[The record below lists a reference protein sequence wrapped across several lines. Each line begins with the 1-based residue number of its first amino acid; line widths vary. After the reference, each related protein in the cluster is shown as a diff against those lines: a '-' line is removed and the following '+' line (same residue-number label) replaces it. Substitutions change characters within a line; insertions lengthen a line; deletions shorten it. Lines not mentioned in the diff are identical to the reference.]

1 MELTGKTALVTGG
14 SRGIGRAICLALA
27 NAGAAV
33 AVNYHLPPEPEF
45 GRDNAADAQ
54 EVVGA
59 IETNGGRAVAVAG
72 SVADKTDV
80 ERIMR
85 EVVDAFGALDILVN
99 NVGGSGG
106 VGSFDQATAAQWT
119 EVLDRNLMAA
129 VWCSQRAVELMRERG
144 GCIVHINSIYGREYG
159 TSAPYTAAKSALTA
173 LTKEMALDL
182 ARYRIRVNGVAPG
195 SILFPGGSWDRRQ
208 KAQPE
213 KVEKMVREEL
223 PWGRFGTP
231 EEVADVVT
239 FLCSER
245 ARWVTGATLPVD
257 GGQGRAF

>member
-1 MELTGKTALVTGG
+1 MDLELTGKTALVTGS
-14 SRGIGRAICLALA
+14 SRGIGKAIAAALA
-27 NAGAAV
+27 REGVRVCLSARGAEALEQTAAQLRAAGAQVATVVGDVATYEGAV
-33 AVNYHLPPEPEF
+33 A
-45 GRDNAADAQ
+45 A
-54 EVVGA
+54 
-59 IETNGGRAVAVAG
+59 
-72 SVADKTDV
+72 
-80 ERIMR
+80 
-85 EVVDAFGALDILVN
+85 VDAAVRAFGTLDILVN

-119 EVLDRNLMAA
+119 QVLDRNLMAA

-213 KVEKMVREEL
+213 KVEKMVLEEL

>member
-1 MELTGKTALVTGG
+1 MDLGLKGKVALVTGS
-14 SRGIGRAICLALA
+14 SRGIGRAIGLALTREGA
-27 NAGAAV
+27 QVCLCARGAEALEQTAEQLRATGAQVATVVGDVATPEGAVAAV
-33 AVNYHLPPEPEF
+33 DAAV
-45 GRDNAADAQ
+45 R
-54 EVVGA
+54 
-59 IETNGGRAVAVAG
+59 
-72 SVADKTDV
+72 
-80 ERIMR
+80 
-85 EVVDAFGALDILVN
+85 AFGTLDILVN

-106 VGSFDQATAAQWT
+106 AGAFDQATGAQWKD
-119 EVLDRNLMAA
+119 VLDRNLMAA

-144 GCIVHINSIYGREYG
+144 GGCIVHINSIYGREYAS
-159 TSAPYTAAKSALTA
+159 SAPYTVAKSGLTA
-173 LTKEMALDL
+173 LTKEMAVDL

-195 SILFPGGSWDRRQ
+195 SIFFPGGSWERRQ

-213 KVEKMVREEL
+213 KVEKLVREEL

-231 EEVADVVT
+231 EEVADVVV

>member
-1 MELTGKTALVTGG
+1 MDLELTGKAALVTGS
-14 SRGIGRAICLALA
+14 SRGIGRAIATALA
-27 NAGAAV
+27 REGARVCLSARGAEALEQTAAQLRAGGAQVTTVAGDVATPEGAMTAVDAAV
-33 AVNYHLPPEPEF
+33 
-45 GRDNAADAQ
+45 R
-54 EVVGA
+54 
-59 IETNGGRAVAVAG
+59 
-72 SVADKTDV
+72 
-80 ERIMR
+80 
-85 EVVDAFGALDILVN
+85 AFGTLDILVN

-119 EVLDRNLMAA
+119 QVLDRNLMAA

-159 TSAPYTAAKSALTA
+159 SSAPYTAAKAALTA
-173 LTKEMALDL
+173 LTKEMAIDL

-208 KAQPE
+208 KSQPE

-223 PWGRFGTP
+223 PWGRFGAP

>member
-1 MELTGKTALVTGG
+1 MDLELTGKTALVTGS
-14 SRGIGRAICLALA
+14 SRGIGRAIAAALA
-27 NAGAAV
+27 REGARVCLSARGAESLEQTAAQLRAAGAQVATVVGDVATPEGAV
-33 AVNYHLPPEPEF
+33 AAV
-45 GRDNAADAQ
+45 DAA
-54 EVVGA
+54 V
-59 IETNGGRAVAVAG
+59 R
-72 SVADKTDV
+72 
-80 ERIMR
+80 
-85 EVVDAFGALDILVN
+85 AFGALDILVN

-106 VGSFDQATAAQWT
+106 VGPFDQATAAQWT
-119 EVLDRNLMAA
+119 QVLDRNLMAA
-129 VWCSQRAVELMRERG
+129 VWCSQRAVELMLERG

-231 EEVADVVT
+231 EEVADAVT

>member
-1 MELTGKTALVTGG
+1 MDLELTGKTALVTGS
-14 SRGIGRAICLALA
+14 SRGIGRAIAAALA
-27 NAGAAV
+27 REGARVVLSARGAEALEQTAAQLRAAGAQAATVMGDVATPEGAV
-33 AVNYHLPPEPEF
+33 A
-45 GRDNAADAQ
+45 A
-54 EVVGA
+54 
-59 IETNGGRAVAVAG
+59 
-72 SVADKTDV
+72 
-80 ERIMR
+80 
-85 EVVDAFGALDILVN
+85 VDAAVRAFGTLDILVN

-106 VGSFDQATAAQWT
+106 VGPFDQATAAQWT
-119 EVLDRNLMAA
+119 QVLDRNLMAA

-144 GCIVHINSIYGREYG
+144 GCIVHLNSIYGREYG

>member
-1 MELTGKTALVTGG
+1 MNLELTGKAALVTGS
-14 SRGIGRAICLALA
+14 SRGIGRAIAFSLAREGARLCLSAR
-27 NAGAAV
+27 NAEPLEQTAAQLRAEGAQVTTAVGDVATPEGAQAAV
-33 AVNYHLPPEPEF
+33 
-45 GRDNAADAQ
+45 DAT
-54 EVVGA
+54 V
-59 IETNGGRAVAVAG
+59 R
-72 SVADKTDV
+72 
-80 ERIMR
+80 
-85 EVVDAFGALDILVN
+85 AFGTVDILVN

-106 VGSFDQATAAQWT
+106 AGPFEQATAGQWKD
-119 EVLDRNLMAA
+119 VLDRNLLAA
-129 VWCSQRAVELMRERG
+129 VWCSQRAVETMRERG
-144 GCIVHINSIYGREYG
+144 GCIVHINSIYGREYAS
-159 TSAPYTAAKSALTA
+159 SAPYTAAKAGLTA
-173 LTKEMALDL
+173 LTKEMAIDL

-213 KVEKMVREEL
+213 KVEKMLREEM

-231 EEVADVVT
+231 EEVADTVT

>member
-1 MELTGKTALVTGG
+1 MDLELTEKAALVTGS
-14 SRGIGRAICLALA
+14 SRGIGRAIAAALA
-27 NAGAAV
+27 REGARVCLSARGAEALEQTAAQLREAGAQV
-33 AVNYHLPPEPEF
+33 AT
-45 GRDNAADAQ
+45 
-54 EVVGA
+54 VVGD
-59 IETNGGRAVAVAG
+59 VATPEGA
-72 SVADKTDV
+72 AAA
-80 ERIMR
+80 
-85 EVVDAFGALDILVN
+85 VDAAVRAFGVLDILVN

-106 VGSFDQATAAQWT
+106 AGPFDQATAAQW
-119 EVLDRNLMAA
+119 EDVLDRNLMAA

-159 TSAPYTAAKSALTA
+159 PSAPYTAAKAGLTA

-213 KVEKMVREEL
+213 RVEKMIREEL

>member
-1 MELTGKTALVTGG
+1 MDLELTGKAALVTGS
-14 SRGIGRAICLALA
+14 SRGIGRAIATALSREGARVCLSARGAEALEQTAEQLRAAGAQVATVVGDVATPEGALA
-27 NAGAAV
+27 AVDAAV
-33 AVNYHLPPEPEF
+33 
-45 GRDNAADAQ
+45 R
-54 EVVGA
+54 
-59 IETNGGRAVAVAG
+59 
-72 SVADKTDV
+72 
-80 ERIMR
+80 
-85 EVVDAFGALDILVN
+85 AFGTLDILVN

-106 VGSFDQATAAQWT
+106 AGSFDQATAAQWMQ
-119 EVLDRNLMAA
+119 VLDRNLMAA

-159 TSAPYTAAKSALTA
+159 SSAPYTAAKAALSA
-173 LTKEMALDL
+173 LTKEMAIDL

-239 FLCSER
+239 FFCSER

>member
-1 MELTGKTALVTGG
+1 MDLELTGKAALVTGS
-14 SRGIGRAICLALA
+14 SRGIGRAIAAALA
-27 NAGAAV
+27 REGARVCLSARGAEALEQSAAQLRAAGAQVATVVGDVSSREGAV
-33 AVNYHLPPEPEF
+33 A
-45 GRDNAADAQ
+45 A
-54 EVVGA
+54 
-59 IETNGGRAVAVAG
+59 
-72 SVADKTDV
+72 
-80 ERIMR
+80 
-85 EVVDAFGALDILVN
+85 VDAAVRAFGTLDILVN

-106 VGSFDQATAAQWT
+106 VGPFDQATAAQWT

>member
-1 MELTGKTALVTGG
+1 MDLNLTGKAALITGS
-14 SRGIGRAICLALA
+14 SRGIGRAIAASLAREGARVCLSARGAEALEQTAAQLRATGAQVATVEGDVATPEGALA
-27 NAGAAV
+27 AVEAAV
-33 AVNYHLPPEPEF
+33 
-45 GRDNAADAQ
+45 R
-54 EVVGA
+54 
-59 IETNGGRAVAVAG
+59 
-72 SVADKTDV
+72 
-80 ERIMR
+80 
-85 EVVDAFGALDILVN
+85 AFGTLDILVN

-106 VGSFDQATAAQWT
+106 AGAFDQATAAQWK
-119 EVLDRNLMAA
+119 EVLDRNLLAA

-144 GCIVHINSIYGREYG
+144 GGCIVHINSIYGREYAS
-159 TSAPYTAAKSALTA
+159 SAPYTAAKAGLTA
-173 LTKEMALDL
+173 LTKEMAIDL

-195 SILFPGGSWDRRQ
+195 SIFFPGGSWDRRQ

-213 KVEKMVREEL
+213 KVEKLLREEL

-231 EEVADVVT
+231 EEVADVVV

>member
-1 MELTGKTALVTGG
+1 MDLELTRKTALVTGS
-14 SRGIGRAICLALA
+14 SRGIGRAIAAALA
-27 NAGAAV
+27 REGVRVCLSARGAEALEQTATQLRAAGAQVATVVGDVATREGAV
-33 AVNYHLPPEPEF
+33 A
-45 GRDNAADAQ
+45 A
-54 EVVGA
+54 
-59 IETNGGRAVAVAG
+59 
-72 SVADKTDV
+72 
-80 ERIMR
+80 
-85 EVVDAFGALDILVN
+85 VDAAVRAFGTLDILVN

-106 VGSFDQATAAQWT
+106 AGPFDQATATQWT